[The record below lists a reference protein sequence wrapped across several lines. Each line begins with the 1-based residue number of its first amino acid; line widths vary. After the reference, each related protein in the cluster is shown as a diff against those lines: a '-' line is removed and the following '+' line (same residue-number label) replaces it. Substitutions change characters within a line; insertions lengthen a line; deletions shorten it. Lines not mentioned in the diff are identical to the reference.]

1 MPHSKKKSKS
11 KNVRS
16 HSTQTKRIVVQ
27 ISKGVRMTVE
37 FSAVYDVLVQLTP
50 IGERTLMDRRKELR
64 QKGVRAPKANNI
76 DGWSLFTLDE
86 LLSAFGD
93 QHRFGDRQFFGA
105 IKFFI
110 PTGSG

>member
-1 MPHSKKKSKS
+1 MA
-11 KNVRS
+11 
-16 HSTQTKRIVVQ
+16 
-27 ISKGVRMTVE
+27 VE
-37 FSAVYDVLVQLTP
+37 FSTVYDVLVQLTP
-50 IGERTLMDRRKELR
+50 IGERTLMDRRTELP
-64 QKGVRAPKANNI
+64 QKGVRAPKADI
-76 DGWSLFTLDE
+76 EGWSLFTPDE